1 MPEHSPRIH
10 MKKGL
15 PINGGLNYQIN
26 LALLVLLLALLVG
39 HGAGSLAGALAGSL
53 AFAAA
58 AVLEALSHIAG
69 VQSLN
74 AVSYTHLPVLTA
86 INVEPAAAPRDDVV
100 TFS

>member
-39 HGAGSLAGALAGSL
+39 HGAGSLAGGLARGLAL
-53 AFAAA
+53 AAA
-58 AVLEALSHIAG
+58 ALGGAGLQSGAIESLDVLHWYLLLMIA
-69 VQSLN
+69 
-74 AVSYTHLPVLTA
+74 
-86 INVEPAAAPRDDVV
+86 EPWLRII
-100 TFS
+100 

>member
-39 HGAGSLAGALAGSL
+39 HGAGSLAL
-53 AFAAA
+53 AAA
-58 AVLEALSHIAG
+58 AVYGAVLKTRGLY
-69 VQSLN
+69 SLN
-74 AVSYTHLPVLTA
+74 MLHDLISSRYIAD
-86 INVEPAAAPRDDVV
+86 IIRI
-100 TFS
+100 

>member
-53 AFAAA
+53 ALAAA
-58 AVLEALSHIAG
+58 AVYGAVLKTRGLYGLNMLHDLISSRYIAD
-69 VQSLN
+69 
-74 AVSYTHLPVLTA
+74 
-86 INVEPAAAPRDDVV
+86 IIRI
-100 TFS
+100 